1 MCSPQAKQVIVTS
14 SFLVKKPVNHRND
27 RILQTIIC
35 QLNRMMSRV
44 LTWDLR
50 RPYHFAIH
58 LPDTLLGGS
67 SFQKDSCTNKI
78 NRSTSSQERQSIF
91 LTSNLMGPL
100 LLCWPNFYI
109 PGYNFLPAMIKHSST
124 CLTQM
129 D

>member
-35 QLNRMMSRV
+35 QLNRKMSQL

-50 RPYHFAIH
+50 LPYHSVIH
-58 LPDTLLGGS
+58 RPDTLLGGS
-67 SFQKDSCTNKI
+67 SVQKDSCTNKI
-78 NRSTSSQERQSIF
+78 NRSASSQGRQSIF
-91 LTSNLMGPL
+91 LTSNLMGL
-100 LLCWPNFYI
+100 FLLCQPNFYI
-109 PGYNFLPAMIKHSST
+109 PGYNLPPAMIKHSST